1 MARVESSSFSILS
14 AEAQQGE
21 ALLWS
26 SWLEKHPETELLS
39 ADRPTAAITP
49 WDDPDTKAVWDKHA
63 ADTYYSYWEQY
74 SYWAAQGWTTDQSV
88 CPSGGEAAA
97 AAAGV
102 VNEDT
107 QTPSED
113 RRDGWG
119 GDESRLTEEE
129 VKGSHRDAEG
139 LSDVFGQSCTLEAGQ
154 IHRQSEGELC
164 GSDEPSDGGNERK
177 RPATS
182 SQQSTVQHAGKHCV
196 CVCVYTC
203 LYCSVWTILSL

>member
-1 MARVESSSFSILS
+1 MFFILS
-14 AEAQQGE
+14 VEAQQGE

-26 SWLEKHPETELLS
+26 NWLEKHPESELLP
-39 ADRPTAAITP
+39 ADRPAAAIAP

-97 AAAGV
+97 GV
-102 VNEDT
+102 VNKDA
-107 QTPSED
+107 QTHSED
-113 RRDGWG
+113 RR
-119 GDESRLTEEE
+119 LIEE
-129 VKGSHRDAEG
+129 VKGHHDDAEG
-139 LSDVFGQSCTLEAGQ
+139 LSDVFGQSCTLEEGGDS
-154 IHRQSEGELC
+154 HTQSEGELC

-177 RPATS
+177 RPASS

-196 CVCVYTC
+196 CVSIYISCH
-203 LYCSVWTILSL
+203 ILSSPHDFRKLFEGF